1 MITYYFLGNYTSK
14 SLNSVSAARTKE
26 CAELV
31 ENYDGEIILMHALIG
46 QYDLALI
53 IKFPNNEAALKASI
67 ALTKTTGIRF
77 VSFPAIAVA
86 HFDEM
91 VSEIYG

>member
-14 SLNSVSAARTKE
+14 SLNSVSATRTNE
-26 CAELV
+26 CAKLI

-53 IKFPNNEAALKASI
+53 INFPNNEAAMKASI

-77 VSFPAIAVA
+77 ESFPAVAVS

-91 VSEIYG
+91 VNEIYN

>member
-53 IKFPNNEAALKASI
+53 SMVLDRFGQKLVKKDFIKDMKIVLK
-67 ALTKTTGIRF
+67 
-77 VSFPAIAVA
+77 
-86 HFDEM
+86 
-91 VSEIYG
+91 